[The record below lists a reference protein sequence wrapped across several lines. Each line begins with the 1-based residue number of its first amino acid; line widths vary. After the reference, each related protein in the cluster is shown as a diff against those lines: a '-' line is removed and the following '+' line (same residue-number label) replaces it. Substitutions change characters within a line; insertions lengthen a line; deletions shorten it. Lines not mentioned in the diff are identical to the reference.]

1 MPRELDSSMR
11 QPFRRALST
20 LGCPDLPLDEV
31 LALASRHGI
40 DAVELRTL
48 ERTTDLPA
56 LFARNGEDAIRRTL
70 KLHDKVQVLA
80 LSTSFKLVRPSEAER
95 AALLS
100 FVPWAETLGVP
111 WLRAFD
117 GGEASDDRTVPSA
130 ADTLCWWRQLRAK
143 HGWKVDV
150 MVETHD
156 GLVTH
161 EAISRFCSEAGDVA
175 LLWDAHNTWRQT
187 GIDPLDLWPHIAEHV
202 VHIHVKDSV
211 SRASGAFPYAY
222 VLPGDGEF
230 PMRRLTDA
238 LKRYGYTNAVSL
250 EWERQWH
257 PDLPPLELA
266 LQAAANRG
274 WW

>member
-1 MPRELDSSMR
+1 
-11 QPFRRALST
+11 
-20 LGCPDLPLDEV
+20 
-31 LALASRHGI
+31 
-40 DAVELRTL
+40 
-48 ERTTDLPA
+48 
-56 LFARNGEDAIRRTL
+56 
-70 KLHDKVQVLA
+70 
-80 LSTSFKLVRPSEAER
+80 
-95 AALLS
+95 
-100 FVPWAETLGVP
+100 
-111 WLRAFD
+111 
-117 GGEASDDRTVPSA
+117 
-130 ADTLCWWRQLRAK
+130 
-143 HGWKVDV
+143 
-150 MVETHD
+150 
-156 GLVTH
+156 
-161 EAISRFCSEAGDVA
+161 
-175 LLWDAHNTWRQT
+175 LWDAHNTWRQT